1 MKNVLSASII
11 ILLFSFTI
19 LSIEGCISLLFK
31 KEFKSISFY
40 KSEEYNDANVQRVLL
55 VPFTFETRR
64 DKIVKEVTDAFFIEL
79 QKSTKFDTI
88 VPQESLDLFLQ
99 QGDIWNRGVV
109 RAEIIIEARKRYK
122 VDAIIFGT
130 ITQYKP
136 YEPPILGV
144 KVGMF
149 STVSGNVMW
158 SSDAIFDSSESSVIQ
173 LVKTYYKNKFQ
184 KKQTLYD
191 WRIILLS
198 TKRYAQFVAHHIIV
212 TL

>member
-11 ILLFSFTI
+11 ILISFTI
-19 LSIEGCISLLFK
+19 MSIEGCISLLSK

-40 KSEEYNDANVQRVLL
+40 KSEEYNDTNVQRVLL

-109 RAEIIIEARKRYK
+109 RAKIIIEAKKRYK

-149 STVSGNVMW
+149 STVSGNVVW

-173 LVKTYYKNKFQ
+173 LVKTYYKNNFQ